1 MMTPSYLAL
10 VFVVLVFA
18 HLARAEEALD
28 PDELK
33 LKKDYS
39 GVHPTPYGEGYAT
52 LTWYTGMDCSQKDA
66 GEIYTFPNNDVFP
79 AWCAETSRRPSK
91 FGKPNSIWTRIMCDK
106 GGGISLEFGGNDR
119 GWCTLGDLDRTKR
132 KPNPNKRFSKDE
144 AELLGQGEC
153 AIWAQSTSM
162 GTTSGTAKVTG
173 DLTCFS
179 TTCESGNDWMTT
191 TGKPMD
197 TCSGAIDVSAA
208 GQRSPAEGII
218 AAVLLMLGITST
230 SLLHI

>member
-79 AWCAETSRRPSK
+79 AWCAAEVYPL
-91 FGKPNSIWTRIMCDK
+91 NSVATTGVGALWAIWTA
-106 GGGISLEFGGNDR
+106 
-119 GWCTLGDLDRTKR
+119 
-132 KPNPNKRFSKDE
+132 P
-144 AELLGQGEC
+144 
-153 AIWAQSTSM
+153 
-162 GTTSGTAKVTG
+162 
-173 DLTCFS
+173 
-179 TTCESGNDWMTT
+179 SGNQTRIKDSAKTRRS
-191 TGKPMD
+191 
-197 TCSGAIDVSAA
+197 CSGRANVQSGHSQLVWEQRRALRRLRAI
-208 GQRSPAEGII
+208 
-218 AAVLLMLGITST
+218 
-230 SLLHI
+230 